1 MSTNNKDLCAS
12 VASALSP
19 IKSAASIVEEL
30 LVAVNPTLLAAMT
43 LLLYLYLE
51 GLVPYTIVTGAADAP
66 VAVTMPHQ
74 LSVVASMI
82 KFVVP
87 ELKPTQNDAL
97 EIFAPVLVMISRKAM
112 RTFVH
117 DAMLNGRAN

>member
-1 MSTNNKDLCAS
+1 MSTNNKDLCAR

-30 LVAVNPTLLAAMT
+30 LVAVDPTLLAAMT

-51 GLVPYTIVTGAADAP
+51 GLVPYTIVTGPADVP